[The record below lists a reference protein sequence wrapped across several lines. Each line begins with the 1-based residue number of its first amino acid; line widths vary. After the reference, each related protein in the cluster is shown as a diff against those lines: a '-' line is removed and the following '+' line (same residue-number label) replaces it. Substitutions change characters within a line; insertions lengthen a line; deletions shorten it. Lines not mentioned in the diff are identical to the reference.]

1 MRKKI
6 RPRNA
11 VKLAAAVLV
20 AGLAV
25 SACSTTRMGAAAI
38 AGSDRITT
46 GNLTAQV
53 ANLNAAYKTDRAK
66 GVKPQ
71 RATGQESQQVL
82 TWLLTFKIYDKLAAR
97 RGITV
102 TNAQAQ
108 RQLDM
113 LASQAK
119 QNKVNLDEYVSAGG
133 ALPPDLVPQ
142 LGQYFA
148 ILSVLEGQLDGGKA
162 PTTQSEQTSLEN
174 QVTHAQCLA
183 AKSLSVLVNPQYG
196 QFDYKTYSVVAA
208 PSTLA
213 ADPSPT
219 ASASPA
225 VVHPP
230 C

>member
-1 MRKKI
+1 MKI

-25 SACSTTRMGAAAI
+25 SACGATRMGAAAI
-38 AGSDRITT
+38 VGNDRITT
-46 GNLTAQV
+46 GSLSAQV
-53 ANLNAAYKTDRAK
+53 ANLNAAYRADEKK

-71 RATGQESQQVL
+71 RSTKQETQQVL
-82 TWLLTFKIYDKLAAR
+82 TWLLTFRIYDRLAAQ

-102 TNAQAQ
+102 TPAQAQ
-108 RQLDM
+108 QQI
-113 LASQAK
+113 ASLSNEAK
-119 QNKVNLDEYVSAGG
+119 QSSVNLDEYVSAGG

-148 ILSVLEGQLDGGKA
+148 ILSALERQLDGGKA
-162 PTTQSEQTSLEN
+162 PSTTAAQKKIES

-183 AKSLSVLVNPQYG
+183 AKNLNLQVNPQYG
-196 QFDYKTYSVVAA
+196 VFDYRTYAVVTA

-213 ADPSPT
+213 ADPTPT
-219 ASASPA
+219 ASATPA
-225 VVHPP
+225 LLNPP

>member
-1 MRKKI
+1 MQ
-6 RPRNA
+6 
-11 VKLAAAVLV
+11 LAAAVVV
-20 AGLAV
+20 AGLAL
-25 SACSTTRMGAAAI
+25 SACSTTKLGAAAI
-38 AGSDRITT
+38 AGNNRITT

-53 ANLNAAYKTDRAK
+53 ANLNAAYKTDQAK

-71 RATGQESQQVL
+71 RPTGQESQQVL
-82 TWLLTFKIYDKLAAR
+82 TWLLTFRIYDKLAAQ
-97 RGITV
+97 RGISV

-119 QNKVNLDEYVSAGG
+119 QNKVNLAEFVSAGG

-162 PTTQSEQTSLEN
+162 PTTQSGQAGLEN

-183 AKSLSVLVNPQYG
+183 AKSLSVQVNPQYG
-196 QFDYKTYSVVAA
+196 EFDYKTYSVVPA

-213 ADPSPT
+213 ADPSPS